1 MKIIGN
7 SYVIHPITKYYFP
20 STSVCN
26 RFLKITMHQ
35 PSNHLSPTCLQDKRP
50 VNCELGSGPWRFE
63 MTELSLKKPLT
74 MRHSLWLIVKSMNDI
89 LLTWSWWALVFRY
102 SKSFRRFAKAFTL
115 ISKMV
120 KNKRPDFIFILFFNF
135 SSLTLSL
142 ILRDR
147 KAILLYK
154 LTEFFWPNRPM
165 WFYSSECDVHSSW
178 HLSLEKIE
186 DSPKTGFKQLPK
198 SWILENPSSP
208 WMTSRQVSILL
219 SFIIDLY
226 HHKTIFLK

>member
-1 MKIIGN
+1 MKIIRN

-35 PSNHLSPTCLQDKRP
+35 PSNHPSPTCLQDKRP

-120 KNKRPDFIFILFFNF
+120 KNKRPDFIFILFVNF
-135 SSLTLSL
+135 LSLTFNL
-142 ILRDR
+142 ILKDR

-154 LTEFFWPNRPM
+154 STEFLAKSVNVVLSKRM
-165 WFYSSECDVHSSW
+165 WRSFFVAFVCG
-178 HLSLEKIE
+178 KIE

-198 SWILENPSSP
+198 SWILENTSSP
-208 WMTSRQVSILL
+208 WITSRQVSIYFVYYR
-219 SFIIDLY
+219 FISS
-226 HHKTIFLK
+226 